1 MALVV
6 SALSLQLRRRQERW
20 TAAAKLIAE
29 ANSAAA
35 EAIETI
41 FADVFARA
49 TERRWKCVASRVAK
63 IERAAVARQALEHLS
78 AVVTTDAAQAK
89 MRRMLREKVKAAAVE
104 EARSQLEQEIIDKA
118 LAAGFKQLFASEGV
132 AARRDREQEE
142 AAVLL
147 RLKGLSQAYCDHAV
161 IPPVA
166 DYSTSAH
173 HPRALYRRSPRIFR
187 STTRFGVHD
196 AQRELEHMWATTS
209 LLATTVPELLM
220 PSSAAT
226 DTSEPGKPESA
237 PAAWMSTPRAS
248 TCAAKVCHTE
258 QSSREPAPVLEPAVI
273 TLRARLAGI
282 SSRRRE
288 RQQQVE
294 RQHERIDEMMD
305 RRSDSLTDPATGH
318 EHCLQLPAQSARR
331 QKQTTPTK
339 SSPLSKRARASA
351 RYIATFRGGVAFYVS
366 LFSPTSTATLTNT
379 PLAAT
384 ATALTSTRAR
394 AYPEISGLF
403 SKRLQALV
411 AAKPAH
417 ESGTAAAAGNIQMNA
432 AFQRPAKARRADLG
446 KLENVINGLFSG
458 RRPATLLG
466 AQPPVI
472 AAQHEAQAGM
482 VTAAK
487 RPEMSAATDKR
498 DNLVA

>member
-20 TAAAKLIAE
+20 AAAAKLIAE

-63 IERAAVARQALEHLS
+63 IERAAVARQALERLS

-118 LAAGFKQLFASEGV
+118 LAAGFKQLFASKGV

-147 RLKGLSQAYCDHAV
+147 RLKGLSQAYS
-161 IPPVA
+161 VA
-166 DYSTSAH
+166 DYSTSAR

-248 TCAAKVCHTE
+248 TCAAEVCHTE

-282 SSRRRE
+282 SSRHRE

-351 RYIATFRGGVAFYVS
+351 RYIATFRGVPFYVS
-366 LFSPTSTATLTNT
+366 LSSPTSTATLTNT